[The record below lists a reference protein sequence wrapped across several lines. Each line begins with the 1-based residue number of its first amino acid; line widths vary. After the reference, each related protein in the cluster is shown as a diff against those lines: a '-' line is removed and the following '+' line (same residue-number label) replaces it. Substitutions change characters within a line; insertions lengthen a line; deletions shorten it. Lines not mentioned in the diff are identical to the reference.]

1 MMHPINF
8 MKEKNIS
15 KETIWAV
22 SIIILCVLTGCFL
35 LIKTMTGKPD
45 VAALSTDGNAI
56 VLQEINTEDTNT
68 KPIELLIENENTN
81 TELFTENENTEST
94 ELSIESND
102 ITPVSDSDTATVEIT
117 NTTYDCPIDFESLW
131 ETNEDVYAW
140 ITVPGTVIDYPIL
153 QHETDDSY
161 YLNYTIDG
169 IEGYPGCIYTETV
182 NAKDFTDNNTVI
194 YGHNMRNGTMFTDL
208 HKFREEEFFNEHDT
222 VYIYTPEKQLAYKI
236 FAAYLYDDRH
246 LMNSFDFS
254 DPEVYA
260 GYLSEI
266 QHIDSEDMNMR
277 KEIKVTDA
285 DKIITLITCI
295 REQPEKRV
303 YVQAV
308 LQPDNL

>member
-1 MMHPINF
+1 MHDQKF
-8 MKEKNIS
+8 S

-22 SIIILCVLTGCFL
+22 SIIFVCILTAFFLILKMSIQKSHPDELTVINETIILPEKSVVLDTDE
-35 LIKTMTGKPD
+35 TT
-45 VAALSTDGNAI
+45 ASLSD
-56 VLQEINTEDTNT
+56 
-68 KPIELLIENENTN
+68 
-81 TELFTENENTEST
+81 ST
-94 ELSIESND
+94 EAEVVSTNPSMEAEEFNP
-102 ITPVSDSDTATVEIT
+102 PVPTDEPTSVPTETKENNYQS
-117 NTTYDCPIDFESLW
+117 PIDFESLW

-169 IEGYPGCIYTETV
+169 VEGYPGSIYTEHV
-182 NAKDFTDNNTVI
+182 NSKDFTDNNTVI

-208 HKFREEEFFNEHDT
+208 HKFRDADFFAAHDT
-222 VYIYTPEKQLAYKI
+222 VYIYTPEKEMTYKI

-254 DPEVYA
+254 DMDIYSD
-260 GYLSEI
+260 YLSEI
-266 QHIDSEDMNMR
+266 QTIDSMDENANLR
-277 KEIKVTDA
+277 KDIKITDT

-308 LQPDNL
+308 LQP

>member
-1 MMHPINF
+1 MHDQKF
-8 MKEKNIS
+8 S

-22 SIIILCVLTGCFL
+22 SIIFVCILTAFFLILKMSIQKSHPDELTVINETIILPEKSVVLDTDE
-35 LIKTMTGKPD
+35 TT
-45 VAALSTDGNAI
+45 ASLSDSTKSEVVSTTPSMEAEEFNPPVPTDEPTS
-56 VLQEINTEDTNT
+56 VPTET
-68 KPIELLIENENTN
+68 KENTYQ
-81 TELFTENENTEST
+81 S
-94 ELSIESND
+94 
-102 ITPVSDSDTATVEIT
+102 
-117 NTTYDCPIDFESLW
+117 PIDFESLW

-169 IEGYPGCIYTETV
+169 VEGYPGSIYTEHV
-182 NAKDFTDNNTVI
+182 NSKDFTDNNTVI

-208 HKFREEEFFNEHDT
+208 HKFRDIDFFAEHDT
-222 VYIYTPEKQLAYKI
+222 VYIYTPKRELTYKI

-254 DPEVYA
+254 DMDIYSD
-260 GYLSEI
+260 YLSEI
-266 QHIDSEDMNMR
+266 QTIDSMDENANLR
-277 KEIKVTDA
+277 KDIKITDT

-308 LQPDNL
+308 LQP